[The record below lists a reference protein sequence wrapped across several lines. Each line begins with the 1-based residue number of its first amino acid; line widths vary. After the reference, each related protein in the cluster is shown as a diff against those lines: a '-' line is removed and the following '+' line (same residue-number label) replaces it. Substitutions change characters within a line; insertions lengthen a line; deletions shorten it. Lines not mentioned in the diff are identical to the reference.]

1 VQGRLPPGPIGPF
14 ARTAAMEPTPGPER
28 ISSRLREQFAPAYL
42 AITGM
47 VQVLV
52 LDALIAKAG
61 PLRCP
66 REGP

>member
-1 VQGRLPPGPIGPF
+1 
-14 ARTAAMEPTPGPER
+14 MEPTPGPER